1 MRLRCGKGYSFCC
14 DYTLEMHRYV
24 SVWTGVIVEAATDR

>member
-1 MRLRCGKGYSFCC
+1 MRLRCGKGYSCC
-14 DYTLEMHRYV
+14 YDYTLEMHRYV